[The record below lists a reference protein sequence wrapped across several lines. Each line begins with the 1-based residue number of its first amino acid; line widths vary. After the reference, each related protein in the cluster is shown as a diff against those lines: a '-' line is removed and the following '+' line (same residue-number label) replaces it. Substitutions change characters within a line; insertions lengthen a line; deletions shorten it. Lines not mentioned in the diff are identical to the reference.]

1 MLRDKNKVA
10 FISEGYFYLI
20 DVSEYKTERIQ
31 VKLNIRIPNE
41 KITNFDI
48 DFNMNTLLLGT
59 Y

>member
-1 MLRDKNKVA
+1 MLRDRNKVA

-20 DVSEYKTERIQ
+20 DVSGLKTGRMQ